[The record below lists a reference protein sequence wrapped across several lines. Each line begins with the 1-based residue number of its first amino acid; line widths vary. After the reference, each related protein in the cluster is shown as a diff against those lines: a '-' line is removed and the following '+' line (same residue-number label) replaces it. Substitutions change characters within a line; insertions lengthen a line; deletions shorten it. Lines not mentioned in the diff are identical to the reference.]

1 VIYDALKALQTFSD
15 IASLEESV
23 FPLDRAALSLGLEEY
38 PALSVEEYLYRLD
51 KLATR
56 VDVMIGQDRSS
67 ASLLEGLN
75 EVLFIQE
82 GLQGNKDDYYDPRN
96 SFLNEVLDRR
106 TGIPISLSII
116 FMEVARRINCPIQGV
131 GFPGHFLVKHVDR
144 ARETYIDVFNRG
156 KIVSS
161 NECQE
166 LLDEIYG
173 GSVSIQ
179 PSFLQPMGKKAIVSR
194 MLFNLKAIYYQREEY
209 YKALTM
215 VERILMLNPGTITEI
230 RDRGLLFMQTSLFSK
245 ALSDLEY
252 YLANTSAPEDATYIE
267 GHIKTL
273 RKIVVARN

>member
-1 VIYDALKALQTFSD
+1 VIYDALKALKTFGD

-23 FPLDRAALSLGLEEY
+23 FPLDRAALCLGLEEY
-38 PALSVEEYLYRLD
+38 PALNIEEYLYKLD
-51 KLATR
+51 RLATR

-179 PSFLQPMGKKAIVSR
+179 PSFLQPMGKKGIVSR